1 MMKRLVMVA
10 VPVALL
16 IAVGSYGVLAQ
27 QDSQTP
33 SAPGGM
39 GQGPGMMG
47 RGMMRG
53 GMMGQGGPMQGCAM
67 CGMMTGAMMWKTM
80 TATPDGGVIIAV
92 GNRLIKYDN
101 QLNVVKDTEMKIDMN
116 QMYSSVQK
124 MMENCPMCRAMQQQ
138 SQTQAQARQ

>member
-1 MMKRLVMVA
+1 MMKRLMMVA

-16 IAVGSYGVLAQ
+16 IAVGTYGVLAQ

-33 SAPGGM
+33 TSPGGM
-39 GQGPGMMG
+39 GRGP
-47 RGMMRG
+47 GMMRG
-53 GMMGQGGPMQGCAM
+53 GMMGQGGHMPGCAM

-124 MMENCPMCRAMQQQ
+124 MMENCPMCRAMMQQGQ
-138 SQTQAQARQ
+138 AQAQAQARE